1 MSPSEAGE
9 AGIDEARGVPGA
21 RATAG
26 DAALPVA
33 LPPFGVAR
41 LPRIVFGA
49 GRRAEI
55 PALVATFGHRALLV
69 TGARSLRA
77 SPAWAEITAG
87 LDAAGIAWEHV
98 AVDGEPSP
106 ELVDDAVARRRADPP
121 DVVVGIGGGSA
132 LDAAKAIA
140 GLLRSGTAA
149 LDHLEGVG
157 RGIPY
162 PGPATPFVAVP
173 TTAGTGSEATKNAVL
188 SGRLVVASD
197 GISGGPD
204 GTAAARGGAP
214 YKKSFRDERLVAAV
228 AVLDPDLLAGCPPA
242 VIAGD
247 GMDALTQCL
256 EAYVSTGA
264 SPFTDAVARSGL
276 AAIVPA
282 LPAWHAATLA
292 GAPAS
297 ETAAARSA
305 MAWGALAS
313 GIALANAG
321 LGAVH
326 GIVAVLGA
334 RHDVHHGTGCGI
346 LLAETT
352 RVNVAALRA
361 RDPGGPA
368 LGQYAEIGRLLV
380 GDPGLS
386 RDEAAD
392 ALVAWLATLAGGL
405 GLPRLGD
412 VGVGEADIPA
422 LVAESRGSSMRTNP
436 IALADA
442 EIAAILA
449 ACR

>member
-1 MSPSEAGE
+1 M
-9 AGIDEARGVPGA
+9 IQ
-21 RATAG
+21 
-26 DAALPVA
+26 
-33 LPPFGVAR
+33 PFAIAR

-55 PALVATFGHRALLV
+55 AAVVASFGNRALVI
-69 TGARSLRA
+69 TGARSLQA

-87 LDAAGIAWEHV
+87 LDLAGISWEHL
-98 AVDGEPSP
+98 AVNGEPSP
-106 ELVDDAVARRRADPP
+106 ELVDNAVALRRAEPP

-149 LDHLEGVG
+149 MDHLEGVG

-188 SGRLVVASD
+188 SGRLATS
-197 GISGGPD
+197 SGGATTQGEATAPGR
-204 GTAAARGGAP
+204 GTP

-228 AVLDPDLLAGCPPA
+228 AILDPELLIGCPAA

-276 AAIVPA
+276 AAIGPA

-292 GAPAS
+292 GAPAPES
-297 ETAAARSA
+297 APARSA

-326 GIVAVLGA
+326 GIGAALGA
-334 RHDVHHGTGCGI
+334 RHDVHHGIGCGI

-352 RVNVAALRA
+352 RMNVAALRA
-361 RDPGGPA
+361 RDPEGPA
-368 LGQYAEIGRLLV
+368 LGRYAEIGRLLV
-380 GDPGLS
+380 GNPGL
-386 RDEAAD
+386 DGEAATD
-392 ALVAWLATLAGGL
+392 ALVAWLVSLAVGL
-405 GLPRLGD
+405 ALPHLRD
-412 VGVGEADIPA
+412 VGMGEADIPA
-422 LVAESRGSSMRTNP
+422 LVADSRGSSMRTNP
-436 IALADA
+436 IALSDA
-442 EIAAILA
+442 EIATILA
-449 ACR
+449 ASR

>member
-1 MSPSEAGE
+1 V
-9 AGIDEARGVPGA
+9 IQ
-21 RATAG
+21 
-26 DAALPVA
+26 
-33 LPPFGVAR
+33 PFVIVR

-49 GRRAEI
+49 GRRTEI
-55 PALVATFGHRALLV
+55 AAVVTSFGNRALVV
-69 TGARSLRA
+69 TGARSLQA

-87 LDAAGIAWEHV
+87 LDLAGITWEHL

-106 ELVDDAVARRRADPP
+106 ELVDDAVARQRDSPP

-149 LDHLEGVG
+149 MDHLEGVG
-157 RGIPY
+157 RGLPY

-188 SGRLVVASD
+188 SGRLASA
-197 GISGGPD
+197 SGRA
-204 GTAAARGGAP
+204 TP

-228 AVLDPDLLAGCPPA
+228 AILDPELLIGCPAA

-264 SPFTDAVARSGL
+264 SPVTDAVARSGL
-276 AAIVPA
+276 AAIGPA
-282 LPAWHAATLA
+282 LPAWHASTLA

-297 ETAAARSA
+297 ETAPARSA

-326 GIVAVLGA
+326 GIGAALGA
-334 RHDVHHGTGCGI
+334 RHDVNHGIGCGI

-352 RVNVAALRA
+352 RMNVAALRA
-361 RDPGGPA
+361 RDPEGPA
-368 LGQYAEIGRLLV
+368 LGRYAEIGRLFV
-380 GDPGLS
+380 GNPGLG
-386 RDEAAD
+386 REEAAD
-392 ALVAWLATLAGGL
+392 ALVAWLASLAGGL
-405 GLPRLGD
+405 GLPHLRD
-412 VGVGEADIPA
+412 VGMGEADIPA
-422 LVAESRGSSMRTNP
+422 LVADSRGSSMRTNP

-442 EIAAILA
+442 EIATILA

>member
-1 MSPSEAGE
+1 VSRSE
-9 AGIDEARGVPGA
+9 
-21 RATAG
+21 T
-26 DAALPVA
+26 L
-33 LPPFGVAR
+33 FGVAR

-49 GRRAEI
+49 GRHAEI
-55 PALVATFGHRALLV
+55 PALLAPFGRRALLV
-69 TGARSLRA
+69 TGARALGA

-87 LDAAGIAWEHV
+87 LDAAGITWDHV
-98 AVDGEPSP
+98 TVDGEPSP

-132 LDAAKAIA
+132 LDTAKAIA

-188 SGRLVVASD
+188 SGHL
-197 GISGGPD
+197 
-204 GTAAARGGAP
+204 AAAAGGAP
-214 YKKSFRDERLVAAV
+214 YKKSFRDERLVATL

-256 EAYVSTGA
+256 EAYVSTGG

-276 AAIVPA
+276 AAIGPA

-292 GAPAS
+292 GAPGP
-297 ETAAARSA
+297 ETASARSA

-326 GIVAVLGA
+326 GIVAAVGG
-334 RHDVHHGTGCGI
+334 RHEVHHGTACGI

-361 RDPGGPA
+361 RDPRGPA
-368 LGQYAEIGRLLV
+368 LGRYAEIGGLLV
-380 GDPGLS
+380 GDAGLG

-392 ALVAWLATLAGGL
+392 GLVAWLAALARRL
-405 GLPRLGD
+405 GLPTLGD
-412 VGVGEADIPA
+412 VGVGPADIPA

-436 IALADA
+436 IVLADA
-442 EIAAILA
+442 EVEAILA
-449 ACR
+449 ACH

>member
-1 MSPSEAGE
+1 MPAPGE
-9 AGIDEARGVPGA
+9 RFDGHRAIAPGPDTL
-21 RATAG
+21 TA
-26 DAALPVA
+26 V
-33 LPPFGVAR
+33 PPFAVAR
-41 LPRIVFGA
+41 LPRVVFGA
-49 GRRAEI
+49 GRRAELAGI
-55 PALVATFGHRALLV
+55 VAGYGHRALVV
-69 TGARSLRA
+69 TGARSLQA
-77 SPAWAEITAG
+77 SSAWVEITTG
-87 LDAAGIAWEHV
+87 LRAAGIAWDHLS
-98 AVDGEPSP
+98 VDGDPTS
-106 ELVDDAVARRRADPP
+106 ELVDDAVAARRHDPP

-157 RGIPY
+157 RGLPY
-162 PGPATPFVAVP
+162 PGPATPLVAVP

-188 SGRLVVASD
+188 SGRGGVAAT
-197 GISGGPD
+197 GASG
-204 GTAAARGGAP
+204 P
-214 YKKSFRDERLVAAV
+214 YKKSFRDDRLIAAV
-228 AVLDPDLLAGCPPA
+228 AVIDPELLIGCPPA

-247 GMDALTQCL
+247 GLDALTQCL

-264 SPFTDAVARSGL
+264 SPFTDTVAWSGL
-276 AAIVPA
+276 AAIGPS

-292 GAPAS
+292 GEPPSATAP
-297 ETAAARSA
+297 ARSA

-326 GIVAVLGA
+326 GIMSALVA
-334 RHDVHHGTGCGI
+334 RHGIHHGTGCGM

-368 LGQYAEIGRLLV
+368 LGRYAAAGRLLAR
-380 GDPGLS
+380 DPGLD
-386 RDEAAD
+386 RDDAVD
-392 ALVAWLATLAGGL
+392 ALVAWLAILIAGL

-412 VGVGEADIPA
+412 LGVGSADLPV

-436 IALADA
+436 VDLEDS
-442 EIAAILA
+442 EILAILSNS
-449 ACR
+449 R

>member
-1 MSPSEAGE
+1 VSRSE
-9 AGIDEARGVPGA
+9 
-21 RATAG
+21 T
-26 DAALPVA
+26 L
-33 LPPFGVAR
+33 FGVAR

-49 GRRAEI
+49 GRHAEI
-55 PALVATFGHRALLV
+55 PALLAPFGRRALLV
-69 TGARSLRA
+69 TGARSLGA

-87 LDAAGIAWEHV
+87 LAAAGIAWDHV

-106 ELVDDAVARRRADPP
+106 ELVDDAVAGRRADPP
-121 DVVVGIGGGSA
+121 DVVVGIGGGSV

-157 RGIPY
+157 RGISY
-162 PGPATPFVAVP
+162 PGPTTPFVAVP

-188 SGRLVVASD
+188 SGHL
-197 GISGGPD
+197 
-204 GTAAARGGAP
+204 AAAAGGAP
-214 YKKSFRDERLVAAV
+214 YKKSFRDERLVAAL
-228 AVLDPDLLAGCPPA
+228 AVLDPDLLAGCPAA

-256 EAYVSTGA
+256 EAYISIGA

-276 AAIVPA
+276 AAIGPA

-292 GAPAS
+292 GAPVP
-297 ETAAARSA
+297 ETGPVRSA

-326 GIVAVLGA
+326 GIVAAVGA
-334 RHDVHHGTGCGI
+334 RHDVHHGTACGI

-361 RDPGGPA
+361 RDPRGPA
-368 LGQYAEIGRLLV
+368 LERYAEIGRLLG
-380 GDPGLS
+380 GDAGLG

-392 ALVAWLATLAGGL
+392 ALVAWLAALAGGL
-405 GLPRLGD
+405 GLPRFGD
-412 VGVGEADIPA
+412 AGVGPADIPA

-436 IALADA
+436 IVLSDA
-442 EIAAILA
+442 EVEAILA

>member
-1 MSPSEAGE
+1 MSQGK
-9 AGIDEARGVPGA
+9 
-21 RATAG
+21 T
-26 DAALPVA
+26 
-33 LPPFGVAR
+33 PFGIAR

-55 PALVATFGHRALLV
+55 PALLAPFGRRALLV
-69 TGARSLRA
+69 TGARSLQA
-77 SPAWAEITAG
+77 SPAWAEIGAG
-87 LDAAGIAWEHV
+87 LDGAGIAWDHV

-106 ELVDDAVARRRADPP
+106 ELVDEAVVRWRADPP

-157 RGIPY
+157 RGIPF
-162 PGPATPFVAVP
+162 PGPTTPFVAVP

-188 SGRLVVASD
+188 SGHL
-197 GISGGPD
+197 
-204 GTAAARGGAP
+204 AAAAGGAP
-214 YKKSFRDERLVAAV
+214 YKKSFRDERLVAV
-228 AVLDPDLLAGCPPA
+228 LAVLDPDLLAGCPTA

-256 EAYVSTGA
+256 EAYVSMGA

-276 AAIVPA
+276 AAIGPA
-282 LPAWHAATLA
+282 LLSWHAATLA

-297 ETAAARSA
+297 ETAPARSA

-326 GIVAVLGA
+326 GIVAAVGA
-334 RHDVHHGTGCGI
+334 RRGVHHGTACGI

-352 RVNVAALRA
+352 RMNVAALRA
-361 RDPGGPA
+361 RDPRGPA
-368 LGQYAEIGRLLV
+368 LERYAEIGRLLV
-380 GDPGLS
+380 DDAGLG
-386 RDEAAD
+386 RAEAAD
-392 ALVAWLATLAGGL
+392 ALVAWLAVLTHRL
-405 GLPRLGD
+405 GLPTLGD
-412 VGVGEADIPA
+412 VGVGPSDIPA
-422 LVAESRGSSMRTNP
+422 FVAESRGSSMRTNP
-436 IALADA
+436 ILLADA
-442 EIAAILA
+442 EVEAILA
-449 ACR
+449 ACC